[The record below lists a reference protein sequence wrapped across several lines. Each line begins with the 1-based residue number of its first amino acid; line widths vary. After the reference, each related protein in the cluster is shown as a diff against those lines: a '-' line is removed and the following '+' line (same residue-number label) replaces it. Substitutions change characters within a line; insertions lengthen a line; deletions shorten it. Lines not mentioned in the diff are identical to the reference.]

1 MLLIVEI
8 EEEELDLDKAN
19 IDFNYNHNS
28 YDNQNYDIEPVPVLF
43 GNRKAQNQMIV
54 RKKSN
59 GFSDKL
65 KSLIFK
71 IKQMLG
77 GENEE

>member
-1 MLLIVEI
+1 MRILYITHATDLGGANQSMLQMIK
-8 EEEELDLDKAN
+8 ELR
-19 IDFNYNHNS
+19 
-28 YDNQNYDIEPVPVLF
+28 QNYDIEPVPVLF